1 MAIPTID
8 PIIVAPTN
16 MPFRDD
22 DSLDLDALARNVD
35 KFSST
40 ALSGFVV
47 GSYGG
52 EEFHMGEPEKV
63 DAIKT
68 VVDAHAGRRF
78 VIAGIEALS
87 PTEAVRL
94 SHLYANAGADMIR
107 VRIPAQRGKDNLA
120 PIQDYFEQVTMESP
134 VPVVVIH
141 QPKTPMGID
150 VTPDELHD
158 ITSLDNVFA
167 YIISLNYRYECRMA
181 SFVSD
186 NVKLWTCNGTLLMPG
201 GMIGA
206 VGACLL
212 FGNWGPHLARDIIQA
227 CLDGRYADARNIQER
242 INHIDFLGMSWGV
255 GVQKTGLNLLGYDG
269 TVPRKPVLPLSDTQ
283 IDEVK
288 KALVEARILNEDG
301 TPAPQI

>member
-22 DSLDLDALARNVD
+22 DSLDLAALARNVD

-87 PTEAVRL
+87 PTEAVL
-94 SHLYANAGADMIR
+94 KI
-107 VRIPAQRGKDNLA
+107 
-120 PIQDYFEQVTMESP
+120 F
-134 VPVVVIH
+134 
-141 QPKTPMGID
+141 
-150 VTPDELHD
+150 
-158 ITSLDNVFA
+158 
-167 YIISLNYRYECRMA
+167 
-181 SFVSD
+181 
-186 NVKLWTCNGTLLMPG
+186 
-201 GMIGA
+201 
-206 VGACLL
+206 
-212 FGNWGPHLARDIIQA
+212 
-227 CLDGRYADARNIQER
+227 
-242 INHIDFLGMSWGV
+242 
-255 GVQKTGLNLLGYDG
+255 
-269 TVPRKPVLPLSDTQ
+269 
-283 IDEVK
+283 
-288 KALVEARILNEDG
+288 
-301 TPAPQI
+301 